1 MEYTKP
7 KYSLLNLTHK
17 FKSTMETFK
26 GLYSITKDD
35 KRFISISKLI
45 DPEEERQTISTNK
58 TKSSNNFSHDSMV
71 KSLLQ
76 LSKISTNYIKS
87 LKDSLKKFM
96 DKNKKKVKFSQI
108 FGNSYPK
115 KIIKEAFF
123 LNPKNKQKFKLQIKS
138 WRSIL
143 LYGPPGV
150 GKTMI
155 THAIASELKRTIFWV
170 SLSSLISKFMGESEK
185 MVEVLF
191 ELAKEYQP
199 SLIIMEEVDSIG
211 RKRSKEE
218 SNAER
223 RLKIEFL
230 RHLDMISD
238 CEEEVGFIGTT
249 NLPWDLDIA
258 FLRRFD
264 KKILVSVLNKR
275 DRVFMMR
282 NSFEGI
288 FCLDDEGYSVLG
300 DLSLGLNGKEIN
312 DFIRDVVIQECMEE
326 DCKAIDLAF
335 LRKVLRNHKP
345 CISKRNFENY
355 VKFLRKFGEEQQ
367 LEDIEDNLY
376 KPENLDYII

>member
-1 MEYTKP
+1 MEFTKP
-7 KYSLLNLTHK
+7 KYGLFNLSQK
-17 FKSTMETFK
+17 YKSTTENFK

-35 KRFISISKLI
+35 KRFISISNLI
-45 DPEEERQTISTNK
+45 DTEEEKKTISTNK

-76 LSKISTNYIKS
+76 LSKISTNYIKT

-96 DKNKKKVKFSQI
+96 TTNKKKVSFSEI
-108 FGNSYPK
+108 FGNSYSK
-115 KIIKEAFF
+115 NIIKEAYF
-123 LNPKNKQKFKLQIKS
+123 LNPKKINKFKIKIKP
-138 WRSIL
+138 WRTLL

-150 GKTMI
+150 GKTMM
-155 THAIASELKRTIFWV
+155 THAIASNLKRTIFWV
-170 SLSSLISKFMGESEK
+170 SLSSLISRFMGESEK

-211 RKRSKEE
+211 RKRTKEE
-218 SNAER
+218 SNSER

-230 RHLDMISD
+230 RQLDMLAD

-264 KKILVSVLNKR
+264 KKVLISILNKK
-275 DRVFMMR
+275 DRVDMIK
-282 NSFEGI
+282 NSFKDV
-288 FCLDDEGYSVLG
+288 FFLKDKDYDVLG
-300 DLSLGLNGKEIN
+300 DLSLGLNGKEICN
-312 DFIRDVVIQECMEE
+312 FIRDVVIKESCLEN
-326 DCKAIDLAF
+326 DKKIDLLF
-335 LRKVLRNHKP
+335 LRKVLKNHKP

-355 VKFLRKFGEEQQ
+355 VKFLKKFGDEQQ
-367 LEDIEDNLY
+367 LEYIEDNLF